1 MNTVS
6 TIGAVAALLTT
17 VAYVPQAYKTIKT
30 RSTASLSLPTYIML
44 FLGTCLWEAYGWLLA
59 DWSIIF
65 TNLVCG
71 LLGSVILYLKL
82 VEKPGT
88 DAETTAQQSR

>member
-1 MNTVS
+1 MNAVS
-6 TIGAVAALLTT
+6 VIGAVAAMFTT

-30 RSTASLSLPTYIML
+30 RSTASLSLPTYLML
-44 FLGTCLWEAYGWLLA
+44 FVGTCLWEVYGLMLG
-59 DWSIIF
+59 DYSIIF

-88 DAETTAQQSR
+88 DAEVR

>member
-1 MNTVS
+1 MTSVS
-6 TIGAVAALLTT
+6 IIGAVAALLTT

-44 FLGTCLWEAYGWLLA
+44 FIGTCLWLVYGLMLG

-71 LLGSVILYLKL
+71 MLGSVILYLKL
-82 VEKPGT
+82 IEKPGT
-88 DAETTAQQSR
+88 DAEVPAQPK

>member
-1 MNTVS
+1 MQTVS
-6 TIGAVAALLTT
+6 VIGAVAALLTT

-30 RSTASLSLPTYIML
+30 RSTASLSLPTYVML
-44 FLGTCLWEAYGWLLA
+44 FLGTCLWEAYGLLLG
-59 DWSIIF
+59 DWSIII

-82 VEKPGT
+82 VEKPGS
-88 DAETTAQQSR
+88 DADTAAKPT

>member
-1 MNTVS
+1 
-6 TIGAVAALLTT
+6 
-17 VAYVPQAYKTIKT
+17 
-30 RSTASLSLPTYIML
+30 ML
-44 FLGTCLWEAYGWLLA
+44 FLGTCLWEVYGLLLG

-71 LLGSVILYLKL
+71 LLGSVILYIKL

-88 DAETTAQQSR
+88 DADVKPEVFK

>member
-44 FLGTCLWEAYGWLLA
+44 FLGTCLWEAYGLLLG

-88 DAETTAQQSR
+88 DAAPPAQQP

>member
-6 TIGAVAALLTT
+6 AIGAVAALLTT

-44 FLGTCLWEAYGWLLA
+44 FIGTCLWLVYGLMLH

-82 VEKPGT
+82 IEKPGT
-88 DAETTAQQSR
+88 DAAAMAQQP

>member
-6 TIGAVAALLTT
+6 AIGAVAALLTT

-44 FLGTCLWEAYGWLLA
+44 FLGTCLWEAYGLLLG

-82 VEKPGT
+82 IEKPGA
-88 DAETTAQQSR
+88 DAEAVTQQPQ

>member
-6 TIGAVAALLTT
+6 VIGAVAALLTT

-44 FLGTCLWEAYGWLLA
+44 FLGTCLWEAYGLLLN

-82 VEKPGT
+82 MEKPGA
-88 DAETTAQQSR
+88 DAEAATPLA

>member
-1 MNTVS
+1 MNTV
-6 TIGAVAALLTT
+6 TVIGAVAALLTT

-44 FLGTCLWEAYGWLLA
+44 FLGTCLWEAYGLLLG

-82 VEKPGT
+82 IEKPGV
-88 DAETTAQQSR
+88 DAAAPAQQP

>member
-1 MNTVS
+1 MQLISV
-6 TIGAVAALLTT
+6 IGAVAALFTT
-17 VAYVPQAYKTIKT
+17 TAYVPQAYKTIKT
-30 RSTASLSLPTYIML
+30 RSTASLSLPTFVML
-44 FLGTCLWEAYGWLLA
+44 FIGTCLWEAYGLLLH

-71 LLGSVILYLKL
+71 LLGSVILYMKL

-88 DAETTAQQSR
+88 DSTVP